1 MDIENIREFL
11 YIAEIKDLSEAGDA
25 LFISASTLS
34 RNLREL
40 EDALGVQLFTRTPR
54 KMELNENGYFFLP
67 YAQRIISTLQQYQ
80 ISARSATRNISQYIR
95 IGLSPTI
102 AQFDYEPIVKD
113 FQRGGGPIRTL
124 IQIVS
129 DKKLHY
135 MLRNGELDFAFL
147 CTPEQPNAEFSC
159 IQGRSDRIAA
169 VLPADHPLAKKR
181 SIQVG
186 DLESETL
193 VLLSN
198 DSPEYTLCTNACRE
212 AGFEPHIGI
221 TCRFESSILDI
232 VSTGF
237 GVGLMY
243 QSHALEGAGS
253 SLAVVDIEPPIFTS
267 IYVLYK
273 EASLSKAGMA
283 YLQHLKAQ
291 QIIPI

>member
-1 MDIENIREFL
+1 
-11 YIAEIKDLSEAGDA
+11 
-25 LFISASTLS
+25 
-34 RNLREL
+34 
-40 EDALGVQLFTRTPR
+40 
-54 KMELNENGYFFLP
+54 
-67 YAQRIISTLQQYQ
+67 
-80 ISARSATRNISQYIR
+80 
-95 IGLSPTI
+95 
-102 AQFDYEPIVKD
+102 
-113 FQRGGGPIRTL
+113 
-124 IQIVS
+124 
-129 DKKLHY
+129 
-135 MLRNGELDFAFL
+135 MLRNGELEFAFL
-147 CTPEQPNAEFSC
+147 CTTEQPNAEFSC

-243 QSHALEGAGS
+243 QSHALEGAGP